1 MDYDPSNRQKY
12 AHLTNNCLVK
22 KYMKETGKKE
32 VGVPKFQDSP
42 EKFPDKASDYS
53 SDAEEGEE
61 SDEALENIWGCEDFA
76 EWLK

>member
-1 MDYDPSNRQKY
+1 MDYDPSNKVKY

-32 VGVPKFQDSP
+32 VGVPNFNSNSP
-42 EKFPDKASDYS
+42 EKFNDKASEFS
-53 SDAEEGEE
+53 SENEE
-61 SDEALENIWGCEDFA
+61 SDEELGNIWGCEDFA